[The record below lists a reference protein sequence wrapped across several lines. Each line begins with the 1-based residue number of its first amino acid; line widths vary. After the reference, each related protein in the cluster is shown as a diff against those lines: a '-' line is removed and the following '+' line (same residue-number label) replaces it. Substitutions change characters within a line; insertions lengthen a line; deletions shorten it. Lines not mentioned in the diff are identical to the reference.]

1 MKKIISKY
9 INNEA
14 KDAEINKLIVWLEK
28 KENLKVFK
36 EYLKINY
43 LLREGVEFTNTT
55 PIDSHNLLYPIPQ
68 FEIESSG
75 GVVTQNPGY

>member
-55 PIDSHNLLYPIPQ
+55 PIDSPQ
-68 FEIESSG
+68 FALSNSVI
-75 GVVTQNPGY
+75 